1 MISFK
6 SLCVL
11 TLSMAFTGLSAQNL
25 YDQSFRKWNDGPLT
39 WADYQVN
46 EAPADPEIH
55 SVSVYQYATSKKKVK
70 IDNYKIVYNQ
80 VDCYLDRNRSWYN
93 PNMSDDLELRSNQ
106 VVFDIWELC
115 SRQVQNR
122 SFGETTLT
130 FNKNMETYSELAQ
143 KRVDEFEKEC
153 DNGQGID
160 TVVLKKYEESI
171 QSDLKYTPR
180 REPDLSLAGRV
191 PDMAGFYFSYIHGS
205 YVGGASDYLKP
216 ANGLSFGFDYI
227 NRKDWYF
234 DGGFSAQFSK
244 LKTGG
249 FYNDGK
255 NNYDWTTD
263 KSTNHLRLY
272 LNIGHATILN
282 QYYRIIPYAGIAF
295 AGLIQETDIPIP
307 NKPDMFYDSNLN
319 GISVMAGVNADWI
332 MRHTIRPDERVD
344 TSLRFRLFGAYDYL
358 GGEKNIW
365 SVNFGVAIHLNI
377 KSFNAPNYIYIPI
390 FI

>member
-1 MISFK
+1 
-6 SLCVL
+6 
-11 TLSMAFTGLSAQNL
+11 MAFTGLSDQNL

>member
-1 MISFK
+1 M
-6 SLCVL
+6 

-93 PNMSDDLELRSNQ
+93 PNMSEDLELRSKQ

-263 KSTNHLRLY
+263 KSTNHMRLY
-272 LNIGHATILN
+272 LNIGHAAILN
-282 QYYRIIPYAGIAF
+282 QYYRVIPYAGIAF